1 MDDQL
6 LSRDYRA
13 AIALNNMG
21 VSLLERRAYRQG
33 METLKDAI
41 FVMKRVLRPP
51 SISSQSLC
59 KTPDS
64 TSYAETKVH
73 RASKRMANP
82 QPISSAI
89 SIDVVSQCATFSHR
103 SCPSGFVLHGGS
115 SSPLRIEATDLSL
128 RRIEATD
135 LISLEDRDSDLES
148 SIMLYNFGLAHLYMA
163 KLVKTPIKLQE
174 GALKLFNMTYCVLAP
189 RCDQEGHGMREDI
202 VLLAATTLN
211 IIVVLLNQMGKHS
224 EANESDHEL
233 ARLGR
238 TIQEFQGYHLE
249 DQIAAAAA

>member
-1 MDDQL
+1 MDDQC
-6 LSRDYRA
+6 LSRDHRA

-33 METLKDAI
+33 LETLKDAI
-41 FVMKRVLRPP
+41 FVMKRVLRPA
-51 SISSQSLC
+51 SISSQGLC
-59 KTPDS
+59 KTPNS
-64 TSYAETKVH
+64 TSYAEAKVH

-89 SIDVVSQCATFSHR
+89 SIDVLSQCATFSHR
-103 SCPSGFVLHGGS
+103 SCPSDSVLHAGGP
-115 SSPLRIEATDLSL
+115 SSPLSSPL
-128 RRIEATD
+128 RIEATD

-148 SIMLYNFGLAHLYMA
+148 SIMLYNFGLAHLCMA

-174 GALKLFNMTYCVLAP
+174 GALKLFNMAYCILAP
-189 RCDQEGHGMREDI
+189 RCDQEGHGIREDI

-211 IIVVLLNQMGKHS
+211 IIVALLTQMGKYS

-238 TIQEFQGYHLE
+238 AIQEFQCYHLE